1 MATTRRIVT
10 VLISIV
16 SIIVVGYIT
25 DDVVSAN
32 DSNLIESLDTRV
44 QPMDMIT
51 EIPNVS
57 VIADSTLINS
67 IEE

>member
-1 MATTRRIVT
+1 MKITRRIIT
-10 VLISIV
+10 ILISII
-16 SIIVVGYIT
+16 SIIAVGYIT

-32 DSNLIESLDTRV
+32 DNNLIEPLDTRV

-57 VIADSTLINS
+57 VIADSTLVNS